1 MSRKGESCTQ
11 LCNTPCPLLPRL
23 CWARVPGDQGTVGG
37 SEGLCAPVAAGDRGG
52 PSGMPQVPSGENPLP
67 GAGCT
72 WLQARGSPGVR
83 SSSVQWLRAQVPGL
97 AGEEAPLVALGCLP
111 ALPAPSFFFPPLFRR
126 HQLQLLQSV
135 KNVKEIFP
143 RQERVTTFTA
153 LGPFWRFSFA
163 PLTSTRAPLKYKGEK
178 SQSGGELQCSLSPG
192 FVIGCFWR
200 TGQEAELWAPLGRP
214 WCASKV
220 LGTGRLAARDPRSSR
235 CRTGP
240 RRSQGARSR
249 SAGAWAAEQLSASA
263 PPERLGTR
271 TSSVTPSSWLRRL
284 LLLLPQQRGG
294 QERLLGVSSP
304 ARLSRCR
311 LLDAKEKSLCWWLGR
326 F

>member
-111 ALPAPSFFFPPLFRR
+111 ALPAPSFFFPTP
-126 HQLQLLQSV
+126 
-135 KNVKEIFP
+135 FP
-143 RQERVTTFTA
+143 TTPA
-153 LGPFWRFSFA
+153 A
-163 PLTSTRAPLKYKGEK
+163 A
-178 SQSGGELQCSLSPG
+178 
-192 FVIGCFWR
+192 
-200 TGQEAELWAPLGRP
+200 
-214 WCASKV
+214 ASKCEKCQ
-220 LGTGRLAARDPRSSR
+220 GDFPATGEGDHVHGSR
-235 CRTGP
+235 PLLEILFCPSDLYSG
-240 RRSQGARSR
+240 S
-249 SAGAWAAEQLSASA
+249 
-263 PPERLGTR
+263 PEI
-271 TSSVTPSSWLRRL
+271 
-284 LLLLPQQRGG
+284 
-294 QERLLGVSSP
+294 
-304 ARLSRCR
+304 
-311 LLDAKEKSLCWWLGR
+311 
-326 F
+326 